1 MIDTPASPPAAA
13 PQVPQRHPRG
23 LYTLFFTEMWERFS
37 YYGMRGLL
45 VLFMA
50 DSVRNGMGLTDKMAA
65 AVYGLYT
72 AAVYLLCLPG
82 GWMADRILGTR
93 KAVWYGGII
102 IAIGHFTMAIPRDDT
117 FFLGLVLVACGTG
130 LLKPNISAIV
140 GDLYPEGGARRD
152 AGFSIY
158 YMGINLGAFL
168 APSICGTLGEKYNWH
183 YGFAAAGFG
192 MVLGL
197 LQFRFMGRSLGEAG
211 LRPAHEKPLG
221 GTGRLALGG
230 VLGIVALVVVLSMAG
245 VIKYKD
251 PGALFTRDFANFPEF
266 AAKLKNP
273 SDPVSRLLS
282 EQLPEEAKT
291 SLATYN
297 PAATNAAALQ
307 MLIVKGLNSVVRSNT
322 LYDATTFAT
331 VGLSPGTKELAAEKV
346 DKDDVP
352 KLNRQL
358 IVESYPGI
366 FASGQVNLLNVA
378 KGTALLI
385 LLVALVYFAYVFLFL
400 KLESDEKKRVGV
412 IVVLFI
418 TAALFWAGFEQ
429 AGSSFNLFADRFTNR
444 ALSWLNFALP
454 ASAQNYIF
462 PASWFQ
468 SVGPIFVILLAPVMA
483 GLWVQ
488 LARRNLDPS
497 IPVKF
502 GLGLILLA
510 AGFVVIAVA
519 AAFVAKGGSVSP
531 MWLTMTYLLHT
542 FGELCLSPVG
552 LSSVT
557 KLAPKRLVGQMM
569 GTWFLA
575 TSLGNLIAGLYAG
588 NLNTENVNEMPS
600 RFFLMVIL
608 PAATGIVVILFARPI
623 KRLMA
628 GVK

>member
-1 MIDTPASPPAAA
+1 
-13 PQVPQRHPRG
+13 
-23 LYTLFFTEMWERFS
+23 
-37 YYGMRGLL
+37 
-45 VLFMA
+45 
-50 DSVRNGMGLTDKMAA
+50 
-65 AVYGLYT
+65 
-72 AAVYLLCLPG
+72 
-82 GWMADRILGTR
+82 
-93 KAVWYGGII
+93 
-102 IAIGHFTMAIPRDDT
+102 
-117 FFLGLVLVACGTG
+117 
-130 LLKPNISAIV
+130 
-140 GDLYPEGGARRD
+140 
-152 AGFSIY
+152 
-158 YMGINLGAFL
+158 
-168 APSICGTLGEKYNWH
+168 
-183 YGFAAAGFG
+183 
-192 MVLGL
+192 
-197 LQFRFMGRSLGEAG
+197 
-211 LRPAHEKPLG
+211 
-221 GTGRLALGG
+221 
-230 VLGIVALVVVLSMAG
+230 
-245 VIKYKD
+245 
-251 PGALFTRDFANFPEF
+251 
-266 AAKLKNP
+266 
-273 SDPVSRLLS
+273 
-282 EQLPEEAKT
+282 
-291 SLATYN
+291 
-297 PAATNAAALQ
+297 
-307 MLIVKGLNSVVRSNT
+307 
-322 LYDATTFAT
+322 
-331 VGLSPGTKELAAEKV
+331 
-346 DKDDVP
+346 
-352 KLNRQL
+352 
-358 IVESYPGI
+358 
-366 FASGQVNLLNVA
+366 
-378 KGTALLI
+378 
-385 LLVALVYFAYVFLFL
+385 VALVYFAYVFLFL